1 MSCCAAFFAS
11 ASAADREGSPLFYQ
25 APKSFY
31 DPNRFELRGGV
42 QTEFWGR
49 ESGIIG
55 LSGELVFPRLFTID
69 RLPDFFT
76 PRFQLGGVFNTAGRT
91 SFVHADLLWT
101 VNYTERIFGEMF
113 AGVTVHDGRLDYSS
127 WLHNALG
134 CRVLFHVGFNLGMR
148 LDRNW
153 SVIATYDHSSAGQA
167 LTRCPLNGSLNQ
179 SGVKLGYQF

>member
-1 MSCCAAFFAS
+1 MLCCEAFFAG
-11 ASAADREGSPLFYQ
+11 ASAADREQPPLFYQ

-42 QTEFWGR
+42 QAEFWGW
-49 ESGIIG
+49 ETGTVG

-69 RLPDFFT
+69 RLPDFLT
-76 PRFQLGGVFNTAGRT
+76 PRFQLGGVFNTAGKT

-113 AGVTVHDGRLDYSS
+113 AGVTVHNGYLDHNGM
-127 WLHNALG
+127 LNNALG

-167 LTRCPLNGSLNQ
+167 LTRCPLNDSLNQ
-179 SGVKLGYQF
+179 AGVKLGYQF